1 MIGKTLI
8 HYEVTSQLGKGGM
21 GEVWRARD
29 QKLGR
34 EVAIKTLPDEFSRDE
49 QRLARF
55 EREAKLLASLNH
67 PNIAGIHGLEEDGG
81 THFLV
86 LELVEG
92 DTLAERLRDGALPVE
107 ESLELAL
114 QIAEALEAA
123 HGQGVIHR
131 DLKPANIK
139 VTPEGKVKVLDF
151 GLAKAFAGDASDPHP
166 SHSPTL
172 SMAATGQGMILG
184 TAAYMSP
191 EQAKGREVDRTTD
204 VWAFGCV
211 LYEMLTGRQAF
222 GAPDVSE
229 ILAAVIRAEPKWEK
243 LPGDLHPRLREI
255 LERCLQKQH
264 GNRYHDIAD
273 VRLDIDRVLRDPDG
287 PLIRPAA
294 VVSGAQSKLPWV
306 AALVLGVLGGVAG
319 WVLKPA
325 PPLALI
331 RFDHELPTGQ
341 ALQPSTRAV
350 AVAFSPDGS
359 RFLYNTIDGFYV
371 RTLGSTDAI
380 LLSGTGLDL
389 RNPVF
394 SPDGQW
400 IAYWSGGQINKIAL
414 TGGAPIALSN
424 SQTPF
429 GISWASDG
437 TILFGT
443 NAGIMRMSENGG
455 PPDLIVEL
463 GGARV
468 AGPQLLPGGEWV
480 LFSEAGS
487 ESWDEG
493 RIVVQSLESGERRV
507 LVEGGSGGR
516 YLPTGHL
523 VYLFEGV
530 LFAIAFDEDRLEV
543 TGGPVPVVAGMDRA
557 TESGVAQFDVSDE
570 GALAFI
576 AGGAASVDRILS
588 LVDRNGGLERLDVP
602 PGRYLSPRLSPD
614 GGRLAVQSSEPEGSV
629 IWIFDLAGDSAIQRF
644 TLEGNNYHPI
654 WTPDGERI
662 TFSSDR
668 DGTVGIYWKR
678 ADGSGVA
685 ERLTTAEEG
694 VMHWPKTWSPDGNT
708 LVFKIETN
716 RTGTLANQNNEMDL
730 WTVSLEADGTEVL
743 FGEPFPALEVAA
755 AFSPDGKWLA
765 YSAGDGP
772 AIDYDVFVEPFPAT
786 GERRRVSAEPGIMPV
801 WSPLG
806 DELFY
811 RPLTQSGGQ
820 GQTLK
825 GIRVSMDPTFTFSAE
840 QPVPIGQ
847 VISFPF
853 YRSFDVMP
861 DGDRFVVV
869 LPDEEQDSGETVR
882 PRIHVVLN
890 WFQELKER
898 VPVP

>member
-1 MIGKTLI
+1 M
-8 HYEVTSQLGKGGM
+8 
-21 GEVWRARD
+21 
-29 QKLGR
+29 
-34 EVAIKTLPDEFSRDE
+34 
-49 QRLARF
+49 
-55 EREAKLLASLNH
+55 
-67 PNIAGIHGLEEDGG
+67 
-81 THFLV
+81 
-86 LELVEG
+86 
-92 DTLAERLRDGALPVE
+92 
-107 ESLELAL
+107 
-114 QIAEALEAA
+114 
-123 HGQGVIHR
+123 
-131 DLKPANIK
+131 
-139 VTPEGKVKVLDF
+139 KVLDF

-264 GNRYHDIAD
+264 GSRYHDIAD

-287 PLIRPAA
+287 SLIRPAA
-294 VVSGAQSKLPWV
+294 IVSGAQSKLPWV

-325 PPLALI
+325 APLALI
-331 RFDHELPTGQ
+331 RFDHELPAGQ
-341 ALQPSTRAV
+341 ALQPSDRAV
-350 AVAFSPDGS
+350 AIAFSPDGS
-359 RFLYNTIDGFYV
+359 RFLYNTTDGFYV
-371 RTLGSTDAI
+371 RTLDSTDAI
-380 LLSGTGLDL
+380 LLSGTAVSL
-389 RNPVF
+389 RSPVF

-400 IAYWSGGQINKIAL
+400 VVYWSGGQIRKIAI
-414 TGGAPIALSN
+414 TGGAPIALSD
-424 SQTPF
+424 SQNPL

-443 NAGIMRMSENGG
+443 NAGIMRVSANGG
-455 PPDLIVEL
+455 TPDLIVEL
-463 GGARV
+463 RGARV

-493 RIVVQSLESGERRV
+493 RIVAQSLESGERRV

-523 VYLFEGV
+523 VYMFEDV
-530 LFAIAFDEDRLEV
+530 LFGIAFDAEHLEV
-543 TGGPVPVVAGMDRA
+543 NGGPVPIVAGMDRA
-557 TESGVAQFDVSDE
+557 TDSGVAQFDVSDE

-576 AGGAASVDRILS
+576 AGSTGSVDRILA
-588 LVDRNGGLERLDVP
+588 LADRNGGLERLDVP

-614 GGRLAVQSSEPEGSV
+614 GNRLAVQSSEAEGSV
-629 IWIFDLAGDSAIQRF
+629 IWTYDLAGDSAIQRL
-644 TLEGNNYHPI
+644 TLEGNNYHPV

-662 TFSSDR
+662 TFASDR
-668 DGTVGIYWKR
+668 DGTGGIYWKQ
-678 ADGSGVA
+678 ADGGGVA

-694 VMHWPKTWSPDGNT
+694 AMHWPKEWSPDGNT

-716 RTGTLANQNNEMDL
+716 STGTLANQFNEMDL
-730 WTVSLEADGTEVL
+730 WTLSLATDETEVL
-743 FGEPFPALEVAA
+743 LGEPFPALEVAA
-755 AFSPDGKWLA
+755 TFSPDGKWLA
-765 YSAGDGP
+765 YGAGDGP
-772 AIDYDVFVEPFPAT
+772 AIDYDIFVEPFPAT

-801 WSPLG
+801 WSPIG

-811 RPLTQSGGQ
+811 RPLTLVGGQ
-820 GQTLK
+820 DQTLK
-825 GIRVSMDPTFTFSAE
+825 GISVSMDPSFTFSTE
-840 QPVPIGQ
+840 QPVSIGQ
-847 VISFPF
+847 FLSFPF

-882 PRIHVVLN
+882 PRIHIVLN
-890 WFQELKER
+890 WFEELRER